1 MTSMVGG
8 SQPPSNEMPCPYLL
22 KFGSGSGGI
31 GVGVGTGCA
40 VVGSI
45 GGKASVSDSWLKDC
59 WHRGPD
65 RAGAHRHNPLM

>member
-22 KFGSGSGGI
+22 KFGSGSGG
-31 GVGVGTGCA
+31 VGVGTGCA

-45 GGKASVSDSWLKDC
+45 GGTASVSDSWLKER
-59 WHRGPD
+59 WHRD
-65 RAGAHRHNPLM
+65 RIGMTLTATFR